1 MQGVALLGL
10 GRIGKIH
17 LKNLLANPRVSLLY
31 VVEEF
36 VDAARAELDVYGAG
50 SVQVVKTNQLDQV
63 LADER
68 QTNVFF
74 SLLLK

>member
-50 SVQVVKTNQLDQV
+50 SVQVVKTNQLDKV

-68 QTNVFF
+68 
-74 SLLLK
+74 